1 MTFVTFHSSN
11 SWLGFVLAIRPVL
24 KKILGF
30 FSWQKKDKFSCTIF
44 SAVIMNEWL
53 KYKRATQEQNTLDW
67 NEHTNSHL
75 LTKILLN
82 YIRVEFY
89 WKLIFF
95 TILYVLYH
103 PMGFPGGTR
112 VKEPAY
118 KYRRHKSRE
127 FNPRARKIPWR
138 RTWQPT
144 PVFLPGESHGQRSLA
159 GSIGSQRV
167 RHNWLTFIFSYYPTS
182 IRFY

>member
-1 MTFVTFHSSN
+1 MTFHSSN
-11 SWLGFVLAIRPVL
+11 SWLGFVLAIRLVL

-95 TILYVLYH
+95 SFYL
-103 PMGFPGGTR
+103 
-112 VKEPAY
+112 
-118 KYRRHKSRE
+118 
-127 FNPRARKIPWR
+127 
-138 RTWQPT
+138 
-144 PVFLPGESHGQRSLA
+144 SL
-159 GSIGSQRV
+159 
-167 RHNWLTFIFSYYPTS
+167 YYPTWAILS
-182 IRFY
+182 YMYYTILWASQVVLVLKNLPTNTGDIRVESSTHGSGRSPGGGHGNPPQYFCLENPMDRGAWQGP